1 MVKWNPE
8 KMASTVTHGDNF
20 AGATIRVTR
29 GSGGRTRKGG
39 EIITVG
45 SEANVLIDSAT
56 LHARE
61 GW

>member
-1 MVKWNPE
+1 
-8 KMASTVTHGDNF
+8 MASTVTHGDNF